1 MKHYAP
7 GSFNMIDKDGKEY
20 LLTVEQDD
28 YAESPRDMYD
38 NISTIY
44 CWHKHYA
51 IGDDK
56 PKGKTAWDVLA
67 DMCKEYTDMEADDI
81 DAASENDMIRELQQ
95 AKDVVIKYISCY
107 EHSGITISTAITTYP
122 YNDRWD
128 SGVIGF
134 AFIDKETFETHCGAD
149 KDWKCQ
155 AMDIIDSEVKTLDD
169 YLRGEVFCY
178 TLEEKV
184 HVHNETKCPHCGEV
198 IEIHDDDD
206 WEVIDGCS
214 GFYGDELESNGI
226 LDELPMEIKFID

>member
-1 MKHYAP
+1 MRHYAP
-7 GSFNMIDKDGKEY
+7 GSFNMIDKNGKEY
-20 LLTVEQDD
+20 LLTVEHDD

-44 CWHKHYA
+44 CWHKHYT

-56 PKGKTAWDVLA
+56 PKEKTAWDVLA
-67 DMCKEYTDMEADDI
+67 DMCEKYTNMEADDI

-95 AKDVVIKYISCY
+95 AKDIVIKYISCY

-128 SGVIGF
+128 SGIIGF
-134 AFIDKETFETHCGAD
+134 AFIDKETFEINCGAY
-149 KDWKCQ
+149 KDWKYQ

-184 HVHNETKCPHCGEV
+184 HIHNEKKCPHCGEV
-198 IEIHDDDD
+198 LEVDDYDD
-206 WEVIDGCS
+206 WEVVNGCI

-226 LDELPMEIKFID
+226 LDELPTEIKFID

>member
-20 LLTVEQDD
+20 FLTVEQDD
-28 YAESPRDMYD
+28 YAENPRDMYD

-44 CWHKHYA
+44 CWHTYYI

-56 PKGKTAWDVLA
+56 PKEKTARDVLA
-67 DMCKEYTDMEADDI
+67 DMCEKYTNMEADDI

-95 AKDVVIKYISCY
+95 AKDIVIKYISCY

-128 SGVIGF
+128 SGIIGF
-134 AFIDKETFETHCGAD
+134 AFIDKETFEINCGVY
-149 KDWKCQ
+149 KDWKRR

-169 YLRGEVFCY
+169 YFRGEVFRY

-184 HVHNETKCPHCGEV
+184 HVHNEKKCPHCGEV
-198 IEIHDDDD
+198 LEVDDYDD
-206 WEVIDGCS
+206 WEAVDGCS

-226 LDELPMEIKFID
+226 LDELPTEIQFID

>member
-20 LLTVEQDD
+20 FLTVEQDD
-28 YAESPRDMYD
+28 YAENPRDMYD

-44 CWHKHYA
+44 CWRTYYI

-56 PKGKTAWDVLA
+56 PKEKTARDVLA
-67 DMCKEYTDMEADDI
+67 DMCEKYTNMEADDI

-95 AKDVVIKYISCY
+95 AKDIVIKYISCY

-128 SGVIGF
+128 SGIIGF
-134 AFIDKETFETHCGAD
+134 AFIDKETFEINCGVY
-149 KDWKCQ
+149 KDWKRR

-169 YLRGEVFCY
+169 YFRGEVFRY

-184 HVHNETKCPHCGEV
+184 HVHNEKKCPHCGEV
-198 IEIHDDDD
+198 LEVDDYDD
-206 WEVIDGCS
+206 WEAVDGCS

-226 LDELPMEIKFID
+226 LDELPTEIQFID

>member
-20 LLTVEQDD
+20 FLTVEQDD
-28 YAESPRDMYD
+28 YAENPRDMYD

-44 CWHKHYA
+44 CWHTYYI

-56 PKGKTAWDVLA
+56 PKEKTARDVLA
-67 DMCKEYTDMEADDI
+67 DMCEKYTNMEADDI

-95 AKDVVIKYISCY
+95 AKDIVIKYISCY

-128 SGVIGF
+128 SGIIGF
-134 AFIDKETFETHCGAD
+134 AFIDKETFEINCGVY
-149 KDWKCQ
+149 KDWKRR

-169 YLRGEVFCY
+169 YFRGEVFRY

-184 HVHNETKCPHCGEV
+184 HVHNEKKCPHCGEV
-198 IEIHDDDD
+198 LEIHDDDD

-226 LDELPMEIKFID
+226 LDALPMEIKFID

>member
-20 LLTVEQDD
+20 FLTVEQDD

-44 CWHKHYA
+44 CWHKHYT

-56 PKGKTAWDVLA
+56 PKEKTAWDVLA
-67 DMCKEYTDMEADDI
+67 DMCEKYTNMEADDI
-81 DAASENDMIRELQQ
+81 DVASENDMIRELQQ
-95 AKDVVIKYISCY
+95 AKNIVIKYISCY

-128 SGVIGF
+128 SGIIGF
-134 AFIDKETFETHCGAD
+134 AFIDKETFEINCGAY
-149 KDWKCQ
+149 KDWKRR

-169 YLRGEVFCY
+169 YLRGEVFRY

-184 HVHNETKCPHCGEV
+184 HVHNEKKCPHCGEV
-198 IEIHDDDD
+198 LEVDDYDD
-206 WEVIDGCS
+206 WEAVDGCS

-226 LDELPMEIKFID
+226 LDELPTEIQFID

>member
-20 LLTVEQDD
+20 FLTVEQDD
-28 YAESPRDMYD
+28 YAENPRDMYD

-44 CWHKHYA
+44 CWHTYYI

-56 PKGKTAWDVLA
+56 PKEKTARDVLA
-67 DMCKEYTDMEADDI
+67 DMCEKYTNMEADDI

-95 AKDVVIKYISCY
+95 AKDIVIKYISCY

-128 SGVIGF
+128 SGIIGF
-134 AFIDKETFETHCGAD
+134 AFIDKETFEINCGVY
-149 KDWKCQ
+149 KDWKRR

-169 YLRGEVFCY
+169 YFRGEVFRY

-184 HVHNETKCPHCGEV
+184 HVHNEKKCPHCGEV
-198 IEIHDDDD
+198 LEIHDDD

>member
-20 LLTVEQDD
+20 FLTVEQDD
-28 YAESPRDMYD
+28 YAENPRDMYD

-44 CWHKHYA
+44 CWHTYYI

-56 PKGKTAWDVLA
+56 PKEKTARDVLA
-67 DMCKEYTDMEADDI
+67 DMCEKYTNMEADDI
-81 DAASENDMIRELQQ
+81 DAASEDDMIRELQQ
-95 AKDVVIKYISCY
+95 AKDIVIKYISCY

-122 YNDRWD
+122 YNGRWD
-128 SGVIGF
+128 SSIIGF
-134 AFIDKETFETHCGAD
+134 AFIDKETFETNCGAY
-149 KDWKCQ
+149 KDWKRQ

-169 YLRGEVFCY
+169 YLRGEVFRY

-184 HVHNETKCPHCGEV
+184 HVHNEKKCPHCGEV
-198 IEIHDDDD
+198 LEVDDYDD
-206 WEVIDGCS
+206 WEAVDGCS

-226 LDELPMEIKFID
+226 